1 MSKLSYEDIFEYSW
15 QPSSLVFKDS
25 VLALKNLNKN
35 TGLWWIVT
43 KIWVQD
49 SIQPYTFKWWCTEEE
64 QAGVRN
70 YRACEKGLNSESY
83 HSLNG
88 ESHDVLRMLVTL

>member
-25 VLALKNLNKN
+25 VLPLKNLNKN

-43 KIWVQD
+43 KLGFKTASNLILSNNDVQKR
-49 SIQPYTFKWWCTEEE
+49 SKQVSEITEH
-64 QAGVRN
+64 V
-70 YRACEKGLNSESY
+70 KK
-83 HSLNG
+83 
-88 ESHDVLRMLVTL
+88 V